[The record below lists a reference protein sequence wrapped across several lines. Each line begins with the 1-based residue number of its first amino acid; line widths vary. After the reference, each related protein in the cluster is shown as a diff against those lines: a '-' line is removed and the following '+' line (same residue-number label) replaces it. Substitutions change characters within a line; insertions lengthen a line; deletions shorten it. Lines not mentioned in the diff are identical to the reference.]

1 MIKKQKLVLI
11 LSSVIIFN
19 SLVSISNADLEENT
33 EIEIDN
39 SYDISN
45 EYNSALSTVMEAD
58 SYDFILIPD
67 PELRSVLNE
76 ILGQDSHEKIS
87 KVQLA
92 QIEKIESKN
101 RNISNLDGL
110 QYCTNLSLLNLNGN
124 QISDISSLS
133 NLINLKYL
141 YLERN
146 QISDIRPLSNLTNLS
161 ILNLN
166 GNRISDIRPL
176 INLIG
181 LNDLYLRGNQI
192 VDTSSLGN
200 LTNLNVLN
208 LTKNKIN
215 DISFLSNLT
224 TLNGLYLNG
233 NQISDISSVSNLI
246 NLKYLYLDENQISDI
261 SPMKKLT
268 KLIGTRLGNQKIKL
282 EKTTLNSTRVEIEN
296 KIKNLNGKIV
306 GDVYDINNN
315 GKYICETNLIKWDNI
330 KQKGILKYNF
340 RESVK
345 IGGALTKF
353 SGTVD
358 QTVEIDEALKR
369 RRVDKVLATSLMYI
383 IGGISIIV
391 LILKVVQKRKSN
403 Y

>member
-1 MIKKQKLVLI
+1 MIRKQKLVLI

-19 SLVSISNADLEENT
+19 SLVSIINADLEENT
-33 EIEIDN
+33 GMETDS

-58 SYDFILIPD
+58 SYDLILIPD
-67 PELRSVLNE
+67 PELRSVLNV

-87 KVQLA
+87 KTKLA

-110 QYCTNLSLLNLNGN
+110 QYCTNLRLLNLNGN
-124 QISDISSLS
+124 QISDISSIS

-141 YLERN
+141 YLEGN
-146 QISDIRPLSNLTNLS
+146 QISDISPLSNLTNLN

-192 VDTSSLGN
+192 GDTSSLVN
-200 LTNLNVLN
+200 LTNLKVLN

-215 DISFLSNLT
+215 NINFLNNLT
-224 TLNGLYLNG
+224 TLKELYLNG
-233 NQISDISSVSNLI
+233 NQISDISSISNLI
-246 NLKYLYLDENQISDI
+246 NLKYLYLEGNQISDI
-261 SPMKKLT
+261 SPLSNLT
-268 KLIGTRLGNQKIKL
+268 NLIGIRLGNQKIKL
-282 EKTTLNSTRVEIEN
+282 EKITLNSTRVEIEN
-296 KIKNLNGKIV
+296 KIKNLNGEIA
-306 GDVYDINNN
+306 DYIYDINNN
-315 GKYICETNLIKWDNI
+315 GKYICENNLIKWDNI

-340 RESVK
+340 RESVN
-345 IGGALTKF
+345 IGGALNKF
-353 SGTVD
+353 SGTVE

-369 RRVDKVLATSLMYI
+369 RIVDKVLATSLMYI

-391 LILKVVQKRKSN
+391 LILKVVQKRKSD
-403 Y
+403 